1 MEGIWGVAGR
11 GLSEGRKLDQLSP
24 GDAAR
29 RARGRQGPGSRVQL
43 TGPKACRSSEAAVG
57 HPLEYAGVH
66 AHQNAACG
74 VPSSASALFR
84 L

>member
-1 MEGIWGVAGR
+1 MEDLGVAGR

-29 RARGRQGPGSRVQL
+29 RARGDVRVSLQERRLAAPQKRQWVTLLDTPEGMRTKTRLVG
-43 TGPKACRSSEAAVG
+43 CRLL
-57 HPLEYAGVH
+57 PPP
-66 AHQNAACG
+66 C
-74 VPSSASALFR
+74 FR